1 LGYEYTNKERHER
14 KEAERRLTLREEAF
28 GDAPLAIGP
37 SDEYTIGVIHAIETN
52 TPYRFNA
59 TVEDTG
65 LITNLPDG
73 YWVEAPCLVDNMGI
87 HPCFVGDLP
96 PQCAAL
102 NRNRMNQDELAVK
115 AALEGDR
122 RAAEQAVAL
131 EDGLDAALDHF
142 PLRSEVIVGPL
153 LLGSGG
159 CRCEEGERDGRER
172 EAFHGF
178 PRSPDDRFLEPCQHA
193 GRTRFRPR
201 VRRSR
206 PWPGGN
212 IVSP

>member
-1 LGYEYTNKERHER
+1 MRRYTPTRGSWAGLGYDYTNKERHER

-59 TVEDTG
+59 TVENTG
-65 LITNLPDG
+65 LITNLPDE
-73 YWVEAPCLVDNMGI
+73 YWVEAHCLVDNMGI

-122 RAAEQAVAL
+122 GAAEQAVAL
-131 EDGLDAALDHF
+131 DPLTAAVLTLDQIHEMVETTF
-142 PLRSEVIVGPL
+142 
-153 LLGSGG
+153 
-159 CRCEEGERDGRER
+159 GE
-172 EAFHGF
+172 
-178 PRSPDDRFLEPCQHA
+178 LA
-193 GRTRFRPR
+193 GYLPQF
-201 VRRSR
+201 S
-206 PWPGGN
+206 
-212 IVSP
+212 